1 MHTLENK
8 PQKVLRLGWSRF
20 SLRRLFVVV
29 TLIAIGFALFEPIK
43 LHFTALHF
51 FNIRNTVTAT
61 RPHPKELLY
70 NIEARDKAVVC
81 HAGDLRMVLLGRKR
95 IGASTSGFIPISG
108 EQPLIGGDA
117 SITGEMYFSY
127 SYADGK
133 AECKVYG
140 FSFICEGEKIEIK
153 QQSFSSNSRTV
164 VLIDRD
170 NHIVK
175 TYSP

>member
-1 MHTLENK
+1 MNTIENK
-8 PQKVLRLGWSRF
+8 PQQVIRLGWFRF

-29 TLIAIGFALFEPIK
+29 TLIAIGFALFEPLK

-51 FNIRNTVTAT
+51 FNIRNTVIAT
-61 RPHPKELLY
+61 RPHPEELLY
-70 NIEARDKAVVC
+70 TIGSRDNAVIC
-81 HAGDLRMVLLGRKR
+81 HVGNLRMVLLGRKHT
-95 IGASTSGFIPISG
+95 GASTSGFIPISG
-108 EQPLIGGDA
+108 EKPLIGGDA
-117 SITGEMYFSY
+117 SITGEMYFAY

-133 AECKVYG
+133 AECKVHG
-140 FSFICEGEKIEIK
+140 FPFTCEGENVQVT
-153 QQSFSSNSRTV
+153 QQSFSSKSRTV

>member
-1 MHTLENK
+1 MQTLENK

-51 FNIRNTVTAT
+51 FNIRNTVIAT
-61 RPHPKELLY
+61 RPHPEELLY
-70 NIEARDKAVVC
+70 TIVSRDNAVIC
-81 HAGDLRMVLLGRKR
+81 HVGNLRMVLLGRKHT
-95 IGASTSGFIPISG
+95 GASTSGFIPISG

-117 SITGEMYFSY
+117 SITGEMYFAY

-133 AECKVYG
+133 AECKVHG
-140 FSFICEGEKIEIK
+140 FPFLCKGQNIEIM

-164 VLIDRD
+164 VLIDGD
-170 NHIVK
+170 DKILK
-175 TYSP
+175 TYSQ